1 MRALLSGPAA
11 WRVCGVVGAVVLTAT
26 TAYAAQRTI
35 AGTAT
40 IIRSMS
46 VSTTA
51 QMSFGKL
58 QYNGAGPAVATLVL
72 RAAPPTARTSAD
84 VQLLPN
90 GGETPAIRV
99 ITGEPGRIYRVTPPA
114 SATAAPGGLP
124 VTAFTLWS
132 ANSGDITSSRLGQLN
147 AQGQDTIRIGASLM
161 VPRGTKNDT
170 FTANTPVTITYD

>member
-11 WRVCGVVGAVVLTAT
+11 WRICGVVGAAALTAT

-58 QYNGAGPAVATLVL
+58 QYNGAGPAVAALVL
-72 RAAPPTARTSAD
+72 RAAPPMARTSTD

-114 SATAAPGGLP
+114 SATATPGGWRSP
-124 VTAFTLWS
+124 PSPCGRPTAATSPAAGLASSTPRARTPS
-132 ANSGDITSSRLGQLN
+132 AS
-147 AQGQDTIRIGASLM
+147 APA
-161 VPRGTKNDT
+161 
-170 FTANTPVTITYD
+170 

>member
-1 MRALLSGPAA
+1 MRAFLSGPAA
-11 WRVCGVVGAVVLTAT
+11 WRVCGMIGAVALTAT

-58 QYNGAGPAVATLVL
+58 QYNGAGPAVAAVVL
-72 RAAPPTARTSAD
+72 RAAPPTARTSTD

-114 SATAAPGGLP
+114 SATAAPGGLS

-132 ANSGDITSSRLGQLN
+132 TNSGDITSSRLGQLN
-147 AQGQDTIRIGASLM
+147 AQGRDTIRIGASLM

>member
-1 MRALLSGPAA
+1 MRVPLSGQAA
-11 WRVCGVVGAVVLTAT
+11 LRICGAIGAAALMTTA
-26 TAYAAQRTI
+26 AYAAQRTI

-40 IIRSMS
+40 IIRTMS

-51 QMSFGKL
+51 QMSFGRL
-58 QYNGAGPAVATLVL
+58 QYNGAGPATSNVVL
-72 RAAPPTARTSAD
+72 GSAPPTARAAAHA
-84 VQLLPN
+84 QLLPN

-114 SATAAPGGLP
+114 SATATPGGLT

-132 ANSGDITSSRLGQLN
+132 ANSGDITASRLGQLN
-147 AQGQDTIRIGASLM
+147 AQGKDTIRIGASLI
-161 VPRGTKNDT
+161 VPKGTKNDT

>member
-1 MRALLSGPAA
+1 MRALLSGPTA
-11 WRVCGVVGAVVLTAT
+11 WRICGLVGAAALTAT
-26 TAYAAQRTI
+26 TTYAAQRTI

-40 IIRSMS
+40 IIRTMS

-51 QMSFGKL
+51 QLSFGRL
-58 QYNGAGPAVATLVL
+58 QYNGAGPAVAALVL
-72 RAAPPTARTSAD
+72 RAAPPMARASTN

-114 SATAAPGGLP
+114 SATATPGGVT

-161 VPRGTKNDT
+161 VPKGTKTDT

>member
-1 MRALLSGPAA
+1 MRALLPPQAA
-11 WRVCGVVGAVVLTAT
+11 WRVCGAIGAAALMATA
-26 TAYAAQRTI
+26 AYAAQRTV

-40 IIRSMS
+40 IIRTMS

-51 QMSFGKL
+51 QMSFGRL
-58 QYNGAGPAVATLVL
+58 QHNGAGPATSNVVL
-72 RAAPPTARTSAD
+72 GAAPPTARTSAN

-114 SATAAPGGLP
+114 SATATPGGLT

-132 ANSGDITSSRLGQLN
+132 ANNGDITASRLGQLN
-147 AQGQDTIRIGASLM
+147 AQGKDTIRIGGSLV
-161 VPRGTKNDT
+161 VPKGTKNDT
-170 FTANTPVTITYD
+170 FTANAPVTITYD

>member
-1 MRALLSGPAA
+1 MRALLPRQAA
-11 WRVCGVVGAVVLTAT
+11 WRVCGAIGAAALMATA
-26 TAYAAQRTI
+26 AYAAQRTV

-40 IIRSMS
+40 IIRTMS

-58 QYNGAGPAVATLVL
+58 QYNGNGPATSNVVL
-72 RAAPPTARTSAD
+72 GSAPPTTRTSAN

-99 ITGEPGRIYRVTPPA
+99 ITGEPGRIYRVTPPV
-114 SATAAPGGLP
+114 SATATPGGLT

-132 ANSGDITSSRLGQLN
+132 ANSGNITASRLGQLN
-147 AQGQDTIRIGASLM
+147 AQGTDTIRIGASLV
-161 VPRGTKNDT
+161 VPKGVKNDT
-170 FTANTPVTITYD
+170 FTANAPVTITYD

>member
-1 MRALLSGPAA
+1 MRALFSAPAA
-11 WRVCGVVGAVVLTAT
+11 WRICGVVGAAALTAT

-40 IIRSMS
+40 VLRSMS
-46 VSTTA
+46 VSTIA

-58 QYNGAGPAVATLVL
+58 QYNGAGPAVAALVL
-72 RAAPPTARTSAD
+72 RAVPPMARTSTD

-114 SATAAPGGLP
+114 SATAAPGGLA